1 MISEIYLKRAYTI
14 RKEYLKVR
22 NDIESYENVAKDLIS
37 SLEDRKS
44 DFEKIVSDLNSNKF
58 SNPESAKIKLT
69 EVIMVMEEDMNR
81 IEKSVNNLNGR
92 IDKLKIDEQNLY
104 SELKRSYTDLNDDEI
119 KKSINEYLSK
129 KNLS

>member
-22 NDIESYENVAKDLIS
+22 NDIESYENVAKDLIN

-58 SNPESAKIKLT
+58 INPESAKIKLT